1 MTDEHD
7 SGSVLTTSDFQ
18 MMIKKVFMQEHLP
31 LAVAVL
37 ERTVDETYQ

>member
-7 SGSVLTTSDFQ
+7 SGSVLTSDFQ
-18 MMIKKVFMQEHLP
+18 MMIKVFMQEHLP